1 MKCRKNTES
10 KNPKV
15 AKIKKRKPIFSVV
28 SICVVCGRAE
38 SRFIKKQEAIG
49 LLIGPNSPLNKIPI
63 LGTNF

>member
-1 MKCRKNTES
+1 MC
-10 KNPKV
+10 
-15 AKIKKRKPIFSVV
+15 SVV

-49 LLIGPNSPLNKIPI
+49 LLLGPNSPLNKIPK